1 MQEIKIN
8 SLSDTEKDIY
18 FNSVAPDDKAMFDA
32 QTTGQ
37 LLYAQISEQAQNLC
51 KQNIDE
57 TFETYIERYAQVR
70 DNLLKEE
77 VGETYFEKYMQN
89 LEKLRDEKATSIL
102 SQVEHLYH
110 FSQLEPKEFGDYLQP
125 KPQYR
130 GNALSEKIGQPLCYA
145 ATDDKSHYIIKPPS
159 NNPKVYDGVS
169 CYMDEKIVLIAGH
182 NPEDF
187 LNEQGFSYRYEVD
200 KSTFVP
206 NISLDGRFTGEYESK
221 NPAKVLA
228 VEGPY
233 SVTDMCNS
241 WDIPVYFLPNKEHKT
256 NVTEHI
262 KQLRGIGLSRT
273 NALKQVYEQMPDKLI
288 LLNENP
294 DLLNQAQ
301 QHDNK
306 NQKEVKK
313 AETKNINEQLQ
324 HRLKTEKQ
332 RSQILIAR
340 GLQNPKNQQIAEK
353 VADKKIEKTGQG
365 LNPKDM
371 KKIKAKIVS
380 KGR

>member
-57 TFETYIERYAQVR
+57 IFETYIERYAQVR

-110 FSQLEPKEFGDYLQP
+110 FSQVEPKEFGDYLQP

-169 CYMDEKIVLIAGH
+169 CYMDEKIVLIAG
-182 NPEDF
+182 
-187 LNEQGFSYRYEVD
+187 
-200 KSTFVP
+200 
-206 NISLDGRFTGEYESK
+206 
-221 NPAKVLA
+221 
-228 VEGPY
+228 
-233 SVTDMCNS
+233 
-241 WDIPVYFLPNKEHKT
+241 
-256 NVTEHI
+256 
-262 KQLRGIGLSRT
+262 
-273 NALKQVYEQMPDKLI
+273 
-288 LLNENP
+288 
-294 DLLNQAQ
+294 
-301 QHDNK
+301 
-306 NQKEVKK
+306 
-313 AETKNINEQLQ
+313 
-324 HRLKTEKQ
+324 
-332 RSQILIAR
+332 
-340 GLQNPKNQQIAEK
+340 
-353 VADKKIEKTGQG
+353 
-365 LNPKDM
+365 
-371 KKIKAKIVS
+371 
-380 KGR
+380 